1 MTNTNASYFKPSNP
15 THHQPE
21 RAGIKKVSGNRPKQ
35 AGFFDLGLSLLIL
48 AIGGGAMYMTDRTQ
62 VENYASLQ
70 ESTELTA
77 TLQNG
82 NGNLTSSDIDIPNSD
97 IDIPN
102 VAVK

>member
-1 MTNTNASYFKPSNP
+1 MTNTNTSYFKPSKS
-15 THHQPE
+15 THHQQE

-48 AIGGGAMYMTDRTQ
+48 AIGGGAMYLTDRAQ

-82 NGNLTSSDIDIPNSD
+82 NGNLTRSDLDITD
-97 IDIPN
+97 